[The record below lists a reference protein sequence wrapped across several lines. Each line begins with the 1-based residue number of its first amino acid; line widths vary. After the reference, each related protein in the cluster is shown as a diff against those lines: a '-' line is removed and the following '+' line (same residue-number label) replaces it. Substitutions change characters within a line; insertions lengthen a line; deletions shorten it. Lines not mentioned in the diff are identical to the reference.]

1 MCRSLGPVV
10 IERCCVAPSEVVSP
24 VCALVERRAEVGQ
37 FCQVCRGKRLWLSAR
52 VQDEQA
58 EPRES
63 VDADRLQHRLLHGAS
78 DAGEAVTSAAR
89 SRIRSHSLVLNPD
102 LCEESV
108 QISEALREHP
118 HRSGCPM
125 HPPGRSGIM

>member
-78 DAGEAVTSAAR
+78 DAGEAVTSKHDNRRDVAALPL
-89 SRIRSHSLVLNPD
+89 IRHDFYGNWNYTINP
-102 LCEESV
+102 
-108 QISEALREHP
+108 AA
-118 HRSGCPM
+118 
-125 HPPGRSGIM
+125 PGKP